1 MAHAFHPPQILDCI
15 HVSLYLCV
23 YLPLPLHLNLSS
35 NWPFYAHEHTLD
47 IISIS
52 RAISV
57 AKQFITNYAH
67 SVSSCWWQRVTSSS
81 AASCSWEAALARSC
95 QCSVLH
101 GAVPQPPANDAAAR
115 QNVAAHS
122 QSARPAYQPAHQ
134 QQLLR
139 LLQLLPLLLLLLSLM
154 GTTQRTLPPAPPRC
168 SLNHHMRRA

>member
-1 MAHAFHPPQILDCI
+1 MCQNSIPLFVAVFFRAIFKITYRMAHAFHPPQILDCI

-81 AASCSWEAALARSC
+81 APSCLVPPASCCC
-95 QCSVLH
+95 QLQLGGRFSPQLPVLC
-101 GAVPQPPANDAAAR
+101 AAR
-115 QNVAAHS
+115 GRATAA
-122 QSARPAYQPAHQ
+122 
-134 QQLLR
+134 
-139 LLQLLPLLLLLLSLM
+139 
-154 GTTQRTLPPAPPRC
+154 G
-168 SLNHHMRRA
+168 